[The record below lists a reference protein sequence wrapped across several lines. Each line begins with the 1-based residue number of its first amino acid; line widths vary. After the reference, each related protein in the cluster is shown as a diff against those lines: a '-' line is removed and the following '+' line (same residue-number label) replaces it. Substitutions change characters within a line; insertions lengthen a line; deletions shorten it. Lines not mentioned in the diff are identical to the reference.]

1 MAATF
6 GVKLASTGQ
15 FYFNLMLDN
24 GEILLSSEL
33 YNAQPSAE
41 NGVASVKKNSGEAG
55 RYEKQTLD
63 NGRFRY
69 VLKATNGQIVGHSPM
84 YANEA
89 DRDSFLKLTQAEAP
103 KAKVAD
109 LTDKAPK

>member
-33 YNAQPSAE
+33 YNAQNSAE
-41 NGVASVKKNSGEAG
+41 NGVASVKKNAGDAG
-55 RYEKQTLD
+55 RYERQTLD

-69 VLKATNGQIVGHSPM
+69 VLKAANGQVVGHSPM

-89 DRDSFLKLTQAEAP
+89 DRDSFQKMTEAEAP